1 MSDRI
6 DKRIK
11 ELQEGEAQGFAP
23 VSARALRI
31 AQFVGTALERGV
43 TVYLYRTP
51 EGGVQIEFDSKEEGE
66 RLDMEVVIPPGEDD
80 VASEF
85 WAFPE

>member
-11 ELQEGEAQGFAP
+11 ELQEETRDFAP

-66 RLDMEVVIPPGEDD
+66 CLAMEVVIPPGEDD

>member
-1 MSDRI
+1 LGVGWSSSVS
-6 DKRIK
+6 
-11 ELQEGEAQGFAP
+11 
-23 VSARALRI
+23 VSAASRS
-31 AQFVGTALERGV
+31 
-43 TVYLYRTP
+43 RTP

-66 RLDMEVVIPPGEDD
+66 RLAMEVVIPPGEDD

>member
-6 DKRIK
+6 NKRIK
-11 ELQEGEAQGFAP
+11 ELQEEARDYAP

-31 AQFVGTALERGV
+31 AQFVATALERGV

-66 RLDMEVVIPPGEDD
+66 RLDMEIVIPPGDED
-80 VASEF
+80 VAAEF